1 MKLSVIIPVYN
12 EEKTILSILN
22 KVQALDI
29 IKKEIIIVN
38 DGSNDNT
45 KNILE
50 KIKNKNVK
58 IFHHIK
64 NQGKGAAIRTGIT
77 KTTGDII
84 IIQDADLEYDPTD
97 YGKLLSPMINRGASV
112 VYGTRMFSL
121 SKKDMQTMHYFG
133 NRFLTFI
140 TNVLYG
146 SKISD
151 METCYKVFKSEVIKN
166 INLRATGFDFEPE
179 ITAKLLKKEYKIYEV
194 PIKFKP
200 RSFTEGKKITW
211 FDGLKAV
218 YYLIKYRFFD

>member
-97 YGKLLSPMINRGASV
+97 YGKLLSPMINKGASV
-112 VYGTRMFSL
+112 VYGTRMLSL